1 MLMQQYVAMMILK
14 LHESS
19 VNRDCNRNRDR
30 NKNGNRSRERN
41 RENEGKFERVNR

>member
-30 NKNGNRSRERN
+30 NKKKNVGLRICVKE
-41 RENEGKFERVNR
+41 ELK